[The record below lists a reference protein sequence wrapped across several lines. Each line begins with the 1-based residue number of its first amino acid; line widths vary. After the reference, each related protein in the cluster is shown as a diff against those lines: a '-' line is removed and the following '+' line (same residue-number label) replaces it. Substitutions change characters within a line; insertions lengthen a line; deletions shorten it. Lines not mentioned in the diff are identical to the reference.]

1 MIQPYKN
8 NGGLGSPTGLKDGG
22 LDFQVNIPS
31 VLMVK
36 NKFGEVVDLG
46 IPKITYR
53 IYGMIDDC
61 IFAHIYHKNQPF
73 M

>member
-1 MIQPYKN
+1 MVGWI
-8 NGGLGSPTGLKDGG
+8 SR
-22 LDFQVNIPS
+22 VNIPS
-31 VLMVK
+31 VLMGK

-61 IFAHIYHKNQPF
+61 IFAHIYHKSQPF